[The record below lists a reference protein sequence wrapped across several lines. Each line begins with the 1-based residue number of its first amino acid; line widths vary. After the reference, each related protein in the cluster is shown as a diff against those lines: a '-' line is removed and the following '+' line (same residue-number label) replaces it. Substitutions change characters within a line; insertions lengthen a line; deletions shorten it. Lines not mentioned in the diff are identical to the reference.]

1 MNNFTPELIAQVK
14 AAKSA
19 EELMALAKEN
29 NVELSEDEA
38 KTYYEQLHTNGA
50 VSDDELDAVAGGGSC
65 PETETSIPHGTH
77 VRVINGDTCSACG
90 GTTGY
95 MVCRDTGVTSS
106 VHKYCVKCECG
117 ELLLSQVWK
126 GYVEVI

>member
-50 VSDDELDAVAGGGSC
+50 VSDDELEMVAGGG
-65 PETETSIPHGTH
+65 
-77 VRVINGDTCSACG
+77 CG
-90 GTTGY
+90 ILEAFFS
-95 MVCRDTGVTSS
+95 RRNSS
-106 VHKYCVKCECG
+106 VANNCPHCG
-117 ELLLSQVWK
+117 NTSDKSVVEGGMTNLLYESKDNSDGIDKIEYL
-126 GYVEVI
+126 